1 MPDAN
6 VPQSKFAA
14 HGEVSHMCYIAF
26 DQATAM
32 FAYKLQVP
40 ECLEA
45 RFLLARGVFAAF
57 TILLHF
63 AGGEITK
70 SNERG

>member
-1 MPDAN
+1 
-6 VPQSKFAA
+6 
-14 HGEVSHMCYIAF
+14 MCYIAF